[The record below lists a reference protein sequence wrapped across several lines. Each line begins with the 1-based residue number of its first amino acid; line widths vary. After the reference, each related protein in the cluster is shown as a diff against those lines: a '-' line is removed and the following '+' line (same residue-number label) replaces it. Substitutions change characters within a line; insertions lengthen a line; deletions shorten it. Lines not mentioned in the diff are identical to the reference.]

1 MLTYMLSDYKLVD
14 IVREE
19 TRGAFLEGS
28 EYPDIKYLE
37 EKCPNLGAIWHET
50 IRLSAYSSSVRY
62 IIKDTKIGGKLLRK
76 GHRVMLPNRQL
87 HFDKKVFGDDVY
99 EFRHTRFIDDK
110 NLVRTASWRPFGGG
124 ITLCPG
130 RFIAKQAV
138 ISFIAITL
146 QRFDIEVFGEKNFPR
161 MEDGS
166 PVLGIMSRHA
176 DDDVS
181 IRLTPRKSK
190 A

>member
-1 MLTYMLSDYKLVD
+1 MLLDPKLVD
-14 IVREE
+14 IVRNE
-19 TRGAFLEGS
+19 TKGAFQEGA
-28 EYPDIKYLE
+28 EDPNVKYLE
-37 EKCPNLGAIWHET
+37 EKCPHINAIWNET

-62 IIKDTKIGGKLLRK
+62 ITKDTRIGGKILRK

-87 HFDKKVFGDDVY
+87 HFDKKVFGEDVGQ
-99 EFRHTRFIDDK
+99 FRHTRFIEEES
-110 NLVRTASWRPFGGG
+110 LLRTASWRPFGGG

-138 ISFIAITL
+138 IGFIAITL
-146 QRFDIEVFGEKNFPR
+146 RRFDIEVVGGIKFPR

-176 DDDVS
+176 EDDLPVK
-181 IRLTPRKSK
+181 LTPRKCNP
-190 A
+190 

>member
-1 MLTYMLSDYKLVD
+1 MLFDSKLVD

-19 TRGAFLEGS
+19 TRGAFQEGG

-37 EKCPNLGAIWHET
+37 EKCPNLNAIWHET

-62 IIKDTKIGGKLLRK
+62 ITQDTRIGGKILRK

-87 HFDKKVFGDDVY
+87 HFDKKVFGEDVHK
-99 EFRHTRFIDDK
+99 FRHTRFLDEES
-110 NLVRTASWRPFGGG
+110 LVRTASWRPFGGG

-138 ISFIAITL
+138 IGFIAMTL
-146 QRFDIEVFGEKNFPR
+146 QRFDIELVGEKKFPR

-176 DDDVS
+176 EDDVLV
-181 IRLTPRKSK
+181 RLRPR
-190 A
+190 